1 MASSSSAQLTAS
13 SNGIFSIHGKG
24 LKLDT
29 ASDAQPYVEALQ
41 AMGQDVKEI
50 HFGGNTLGVEAC
62 RALAE
67 VIKTKSS
74 LQVSMATCDRHQAQ
88 CLPSGSVQAQADCD
102 HAHAHTL
109 QIADFADIFTG
120 RLISEIP
127 QALESLCDALIDIQT
142 LVEVDLSDN
151 AFGGRVAEP
160 MVPFITR
167 NLHFRVLR
175 LTNNGMGPAG
185 GTVIANAVLAN
196 AQASGRIE
204 AFICGRNRL
213 ENGSAPFFGQ
223 AYARLG
229 DSLRE
234 VKMVQNGIRMEG
246 IAALAKGL
254 RACKNLETLDLQD
267 NTAAEV
273 GSRAIASSLKYWPN
287 LKHLNLSDCLL
298 RPRGAITLATAL
310 LEGKNNSLESLKLQ
324 SDEVDARAITL
335 LADAVA
341 SCLKKLSVVELNG
354 NRVEAED
361 ESMVKLREAFEANG
375 FEDAIDEIDD
385 VEEVDEEEEEEQEAE
400 IESEEEDEKNE
411 LEATVVAGKGDA
423 NGEDV
428 RASEAE
434 IVQKDKVGDAAP
446 ECD

>member
-1 MASSSSAQLTAS
+1 MASSSSAQLTSS
-13 SNGIFSIHGKG
+13 SNGIFSMHGKG

-29 ASDAQPYVEALQ
+29 ASDAQPYVEALH

-62 RALAE
+62 KALAE

-74 LQVSMATCDRHQAQ
+74 LE
-88 CLPSGSVQAQADCD
+88 
-102 HAHAHTL
+102 
-109 QIADFADIFTG
+109 IADFADIFTG

-127 QALESLCDALIDIQT
+127 QALESLCDALIGITT

-196 AQASGRIE
+196 AEASGRIE
-204 AFICGRNRL
+204 AVICGRNRL

-385 VEEVDEEEEEEQEAE
+385 VEEVDEEAEEEQEAE

-411 LEATVVAGKGDA
+411 LEAQVIAGKGDA
-423 NGEDV
+423 SGEDV

-434 IVQKDKVGDAAP
+434 VVKKDKLDEETEPKEQAAKQEDEDLANLMSKVGIKQ
-446 ECD
+446 